1 MPTEMLTN
9 MNGDLVIDK
18 EMIPTSEEA
27 REVWDLIEASKGKV
41 LDDDVIEDLSNLLVR
56 AWIYNQAYGSI
67 EIPLNGDLI
76 IDREIIPTAEEVTE
90 VWSLIDASKGKVV
103 DDKVLEDL
111 SDLLVKAWI
120 YNQAYGSIELWQ

>member
-9 MNGDLVIDK
+9 MNGDLIIDK
-18 EMIPTSEEA
+18 EMIPTADEA

-67 EIPLNGDLI
+67 EIP
-76 IDREIIPTAEEVTE
+76 
-90 VWSLIDASKGKVV
+90 
-103 DDKVLEDL
+103 
-111 SDLLVKAWI
+111 
-120 YNQAYGSIELWQ
+120 